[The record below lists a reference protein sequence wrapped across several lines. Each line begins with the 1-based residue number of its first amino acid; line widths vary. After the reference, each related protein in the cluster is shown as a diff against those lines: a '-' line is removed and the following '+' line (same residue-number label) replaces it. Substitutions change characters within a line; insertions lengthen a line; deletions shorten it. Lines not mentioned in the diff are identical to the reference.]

1 MRIRANN
8 IIKFAGMGDC
18 ISLDFSKSIEG
29 CNDIIIINPNDEVI
43 GDAINEQESD
53 RAIDISSR

>member
-1 MRIRANN
+1 MRIQANK
-8 IIKFAGMGDC
+8 IIKFARMGDC
-18 ISLDFSKSIEG
+18 ISLDVSKSIEG
-29 CNDIIIINPNDEVI
+29 FNDIIIINPNDEVI